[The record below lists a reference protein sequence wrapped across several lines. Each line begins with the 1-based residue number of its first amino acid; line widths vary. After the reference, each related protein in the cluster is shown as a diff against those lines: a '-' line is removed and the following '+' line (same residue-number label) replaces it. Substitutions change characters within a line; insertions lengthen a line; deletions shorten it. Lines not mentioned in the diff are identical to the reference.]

1 MNVTKNEIDKLTFE
15 LVLDITPEDY
25 SENVRKKTAEVRRN
39 AEFKGFRKGMVPA
52 SLIEKVYGDQILVE
66 AVNQVIGKGL
76 DGYVK
81 ENGLHILGEP
91 LSSKNQPEI
100 EWKKGNSFTFVF
112 DLAYYPEVEV
122 ETVKEDTILRYDITA
137 TAKEKEGMKENL
149 KKYYEEHKE
158 ADAEPKTDEDIDK
171 EIADRLKENYRQ
183 QSEWRLNKDIRSFY
197 IQKAGIELPEEFM
210 KRWLLAS
217 NEGKVTEEEVE
228 KEFPAFLEDFKWQ
241 LVRNSMMK
249 KYEFKIEIDDI
260 KQAARSQ
267 VLYQYAMYGMTNVPD
282 EILNDAVDH
291 LMNDSRQIDR
301 IAETVEDEKVISK
314 IKETATFKGKKI
326 SSEKFYEL
334 K

>member
-112 DLAYYPEVEV
+112 DLAYYP
-122 ETVKEDTILRYDITA
+122 
-137 TAKEKEGMKENL
+137 
-149 KKYYEEHKE
+149 
-158 ADAEPKTDEDIDK
+158 
-171 EIADRLKENYRQ
+171 
-183 QSEWRLNKDIRSFY
+183 
-197 IQKAGIELPEEFM
+197 
-210 KRWLLAS
+210 
-217 NEGKVTEEEVE
+217 
-228 KEFPAFLEDFKWQ
+228 
-241 LVRNSMMK
+241 
-249 KYEFKIEIDDI
+249 
-260 KQAARSQ
+260 
-267 VLYQYAMYGMTNVPD
+267 
-282 EILNDAVDH
+282 
-291 LMNDSRQIDR
+291 
-301 IAETVEDEKVISK
+301 
-314 IKETATFKGKKI
+314 
-326 SSEKFYEL
+326 
-334 K
+334 